1 MHCEARLLA
10 FESWMEAAVSGGEW
24 FEPLRVSAKLL
35 DAHSVI
41 AVWIDFA
48 GGGSTLIASSN
59 SPHEFVRLCTE
70 VSLNDRAGAAQCE
83 GIGHVSWMQVRA
95 DGEVDGELAFFVLTH
110 GATDSGLMR
119 EIAMVAARAIAT
131 RTKLRAVRATSA
143 LKTAAFDQLPFGM
156 VIVDKHVRIAERN
169 EACRALL
176 ARADGLS
183 ACQERLL
190 CREQADQAALMLAV
204 DRALSGELGAA
215 VLKVHRNC
223 GAQPYVVRVVAPQ
236 GETGVPDHCLLM
248 IVDPDDEP
256 APGSEIWRA
265 MFDLTDCELI
275 IAEGLVSG
283 RRITEIANQ
292 RGVSI
297 ETVRSQTKRM
307 FERLNVSSQAE
318 AAARL
323 SRSAPFKLV
332 TA

>member
-10 FESWMEAAVSGGEW
+10 FESWMDAAVRGGDWTQSLE
-24 FEPLRVSAKLL
+24 VSARVLGARSAIGVWYDVTDGSPTVCATSDISADLL
-35 DAHSVI
+35 
-41 AVWIDFA
+41 
-48 GGGSTLIASSN
+48 
-59 SPHEFVRLCTE
+59 RLCTQLAE
-70 VSLNDRAGAAQCE
+70 TERAGCEHFAGVGCISWLHAQ
-83 GIGHVSWMQVRA
+83 A
-95 DGEVDGELAFFVLTH
+95 DGELDGELTFFTLADGPVDVEKLSKI
-110 GATDSGLMR
+110 AT
-119 EIAMVAARAIAT
+119 VAVRAIST
-131 RTKLRAVRATSA
+131 RSKLKAVRATSA

-169 EACRALL
+169 EACGALL
-176 ARADGLS
+176 ARADGL
-183 ACQERLL
+183 AANHDKLA
-190 CREQADQAALMLAV
+190 CREPADQAALMIAV
-204 DRALSGELGAA
+204 GRALSGDLTGAI
-215 VLKVHRNC
+215 LKVHRNC
-223 GAQPYVVRVVAPQ
+223 GAQPYVVRVVAPR
-236 GETGVPDHCLLM
+236 GEGGGPDHCLLM

-256 APGSEIWRA
+256 SPGSEIWRA

-323 SRSAPFKLV
+323 SRSAPFKLEPV
-332 TA
+332 

>member
-1 MHCEARLLA
+1 MPCEARLLA
-10 FESWMEAAVSGGEW
+10 FESWMEAAVSGGDW
-24 FEPLRVSAKLL
+24 SEPLRLSAKLL
-35 DAHSVI
+35 EARSVI
-41 AVWIDFA
+41 SLWHDLA
-48 GGGSTLIASSN
+48 GGGATLSAS
-59 SPHEFVRLCTE
+59 PEALPEFVRLCTE
-70 VSLNDRAGAAQCE
+70 VPADERAGAMQRD
-83 GIGHVSWMQVRA
+83 GVGHVAWLQVRA
-95 DGEVDGELAFFVLTH
+95 EGECENELTLFVLADA
-110 GATDSGLMR
+110 ATDILLLR
-119 EIAMVAARAIAT
+119 EIASVSARAMAT
-131 RTKLRAVRATSA
+131 KARLKSVSATSA

-156 VIVDKHVRIAERN
+156 VIVDKNIQIAERN
-169 EACRALL
+169 EACGALL

-183 ACQERLL
+183 SSQEKLF
-190 CREQADQAALMLAV
+190 CREQTDQVALMSAIE
-204 DRALSGELGAA
+204 RALSGDLDAA
-215 VLKVHRNC
+215 VLKVHRAC
-223 GAQPYVVRVVAPQ
+223 GAQPYVVRVVAPR
-236 GETGVPDHCLLM
+236 GETGVRDHCLLM

-323 SRSAPFKLV
+323 SRSAPFKFV
-332 TA
+332 SG

>member
-10 FESWMEAAVSGGEW
+10 FESWMEAAVSGGDW
-24 FEPLRVSAKLL
+24 SGPLRVSANVLN
-35 DAHSVI
+35 ARSVS
-41 AVWIDFA
+41 ALWRDFA
-48 GGGSTLIASSN
+48 GGASTLCATADSM
-59 SPHEFVRLCTE
+59 PEFLRLCTLVAANE
-70 VSLNDRAGAAQCE
+70 RAGTEYFE
-83 GIGHVSWMQVRA
+83 GVGHISWVHVRA
-95 DGEVDGELAFFVLTH
+95 DGELDGELVLFALSDCPTEAETLEKV
-110 GATDSGLMR
+110 AT
-119 EIAMVAARAIAT
+119 VAVRAIAT
-131 RTKLRAVRATSA
+131 RTKLKAVHATSA

-183 ACQERLL
+183 SCQDKLL
-190 CREQADQAALMLAV
+190 CREPADQMALMIAV
-204 DRALSGELGAA
+204 ERALSGDLNSA
-215 VLKVHRNC
+215 VLKVHRNR
-223 GAQPYVVRVVAPQ
+223 GAQPYVVRVVVPRA
-236 GETGVPDHCLLM
+236 ETGVPDHCLLM

-256 APGSEIWRA
+256 SPGSEIWRA

-323 SRSAPFKLV
+323 SRSAPFKLEPV
-332 TA
+332 